1 MKKVILALFVF
12 PIVDVMFHTEKAK
25 GLDAYTLCLAGLL
38 FAFTFIVFLIY
49 LWKGRNFGQHFAPA
63 GEEVREPDLM
73 PARFAAIES
82 EFGPIT
88 RKIAFS
94 HYIDDIAANAFAFDT
109 SRTLLVFNRP
119 IKYDDIER
127 TDLEFS
133 GEYCVKIWLHSDHGH
148 YVAFSSSNGR
158 AAKALKDELDRI
170 FPAGKTS

>member
-63 GEEVREPDLM
+63 GEEVREPNLM

-94 HYIDDIAANAFAFDT
+94 HYIDDIAANAFAFDK

-158 AAKALKDELDRI
+158 ADKQNLLSPAK
-170 FPAGKTS
+170 KTA